1 MAELVSSGSKKI
13 SELTLVSEISGSTAI
28 PIVMGGNTVQI
39 SHSDF
44 LTSSVFN
51 QPNVFTQAQTVSRN
65 GAKTELAGNSIDMY
79 VETGNGDT
87 FKVEVITG
95 EGLKMQDWNGANS
108 QSFLEVDTNSG
119 PITILRNT
127 SIDGNLIVS
136 GGITAELINVNLV
149 SSSIVYSSGSNIFG
163 NTVSNTHQ
171 FTGSLRV
178 TGSTNIIGGFTQTG
192 GVASFG
198 GAATFN
204 NSVSTFNQGVNI
216 FQTASFFGPVNI
228 GTSSQT
234 RNLLHFG
241 NYNHTGNTIQTG
253 SISVNGNV
261 IASSFTGSLDY
272 TNLNNIPNGIVSSST
287 QINQYNIFTT
297 TGSNEFVGNQ
307 NISGD
312 VIVTG
317 SLIVSGSNTFRNIG
331 RAEFTG
337 SVSVAGSV
345 TVTQSITASFF
356 TGSFVGDGSSLS
368 GVTAADID
376 FVNVLNKP
384 TLVSGSSQI
393 DLTGTT
399 NYESGIKDRLNV
411 ETVISSSQQILDY
424 GVFVTTGSNTFVG
437 NQIVTGSLRI
447 SGSVI
452 QIGETDGNIIIE
464 SGSISLGSSRAF
476 GGNSIAVG
484 KALIVESAPFSIAV
498 GFGLR
503 TEYDSTALFGAYNTA
518 SNAGQTIIG
527 IASKLDNSIGQG
539 AFVIGNGTDVDNR
552 SNLLVAQGNV
562 VQISGSLSVS
572 GSGNLVGSQTIN
584 GDTIITGSLIV
595 SSSSTFTNIGFA
607 KFTGSIDITG
617 SSNLTGSVVINQLTY
632 PTPNFADGQ
641 YGVEVPTLG
650 VNNVF
655 ELEIPRTIYEYVKND
670 SGTTLL
676 KGTPVHSV
684 GASGFNTLV
693 IAASASNAATM
704 PATYILAQD
713 LDDEEEGLGIAIGA
727 IQGVNTTGLTAG
739 DPVWVGANGGWTQ
752 TKPTGS
758 NLIQNLGIVTKV
770 GTNGGGV
777 VLGAGRSNDVPNI
790 QQGYFWVGNSGS
802 VATPTPTASLLIGY
816 ATTGSNVFVGNQIIS
831 GSLIVTEGI
840 TGSFSG
846 DGSGLTG
853 LPAATSINTASFATT
868 GSNVFVGNQTITG
881 SINVSSSINV
891 NGSINLPGSGSF
903 RDFVNDPTKFRSIRG
918 NGAGL
923 FNIVEQGDTNLT
935 FTVSKITTN
944 DLTTA
949 ITSNLSGANNGSYSD
964 VQPTTSGVGSGARLQ
979 LTISGGVVTS
989 VRILNVANSNL
1000 TVEEDGQPANRQ
1012 GIGYKVGDT
1021 LTVAAGSGGIGGSG
1035 NLVITLRP
1043 EDIQTYIGHDNNLT
1057 YDYNNTRTLRVASR
1071 IKAIG
1076 NLTIGEDENVPE
1088 LNIVNNG
1095 NSSIAA
1101 GVGVNVGSDAGG
1113 SITVGY
1119 FNNNNQS
1126 AAAVFGAWHTASE
1139 SGQTIIGLASNTTG
1153 IGAGAFIL
1161 GNGTDADNKS
1171 NLLVAQGTTVQ
1182 ITGSLNVTGSL
1193 EVNNDVKIQNGYV
1206 ILTNVSQ
1213 SLEFVDD
1220 AAAEIGNVPLG
1231 GLYRS
1236 GSFIKIRIS

>member
-1 MAELVSSGSKKI
+1 MAELVSSGSRKI
-13 SELTLVSEISGSTAI
+13 SELTLVSGISGSTAI

-44 LTSSVFN
+44 LTSTVFS
-51 QPNVFTQAQTVSRN
+51 QPNTFTEVNEFTIEQRIINN
-65 GAKTELAGNSIDMY
+65 GSVTDL
-79 VETGNGDT
+79 TGDGIIIREDI
-87 FKVEVITG
+87 V
-95 EGLKMQDWNGANS
+95 
-108 QSFLEVDTNSG
+108 SG
-119 PITILRNT
+119 PPTYGFRISSSMEEILFQDIVTPIIGNPFNTFLKIATNADDISILRNT

-178 TGSTNIIGGFTQTG
+178 TGSANVIGGFTQTS
-192 GVASFG
+192 GVVSFG

-204 NSVSTFNQGVNI
+204 NAISTFNQGVNI

-228 GTSSQT
+228 GTSPQT

-272 TNLNNIPNGIVSSST
+272 TNLNNIPNGIVSSSSQVSFDGIVDKPTLVSGSSQIDLTGTTNYESGIKARLNAETVVSSSQQIKTLLPNGTVSGSSQVSFDGIVDKPTLVSGSSQIEYSDVRNIPNGIVSSST
-287 QINQYNIFTT
+287 QINQYNIFAT
-297 TGSNEFVGNQ
+297 TGSNGFVGNQ
-307 NISGD
+307 NINGD

-337 SVSVAGSV
+337 SVSVDGDM

-368 GVTAADID
+368 GVSAGDVD
-376 FVNVLNKP
+376 FTNILNKP

-399 NYESGIKDRLNV
+399 NYVSGIKDRLNA
-411 ETVISSSQQILDY
+411 ETVVSSSQQILDY

-527 IASKLDNSIGQG
+527 VASKLDNSIGQG

-562 VQISGSLSVS
+562 VQISGSLQISGSISQVGIGTNNTIIGRGAGSPTGAGINTLVGVEAGKDITVGFRNTFFGAGAGQLTSVGNSNTYVGQSAGNGNTSGSANIAVGRFAGARLLDGTTPTTNVGNSIFIGNFTESDGDNIFNQIVIGDSAEGGGQNTVTLGNNSIVSTRLKGSVTASIFTGSFVGDGSGLTGIPGITPIETGSFATTGSNTFIGNQTISGSLTVS
-572 GSGNLVGSQTIN
+572 G
-584 GDTIITGSLIV
+584 
-595 SSSSTFTNIGFA
+595 SSTFTNIGLA
-607 KFTGSIDITG
+607 QFTGSFNITG

-704 PATYILAQD
+704 PATFILAQD
-713 LDDEEEGLGIAIGA
+713 LDSEEEGLGIAIGV
-727 IQGVNTTGLTAG
+727 IQGINTTGLIAG
-739 DPVWVGANGGWTQ
+739 DPVWVGANGGFTQ

-758 NLIQNLGIVTKV
+758 NLIQNLGIVTRV
-770 GTNGGGV
+770 GVNGGGV

-790 QQGYFWVGNSGS
+790 EEGYFWVGNSGS
-802 VATPTPTASLLIGY
+802 VATPTPTS
-816 ATTGSNVFVGNQIIS
+816 
-831 GSLIVTEGI
+831 
-840 TGSFSG
+840 
-846 DGSGLTG
+846 
-853 LPAATSINTASFATT
+853 SFAVTSSANT
-868 GSNVFVGNQTITG
+868 FYGNQT
-881 SINVSSSINV
+881 
-891 NGSINLPGSGSF
+891 
-903 RDFVNDPTKFRSIRG
+903 
-918 NGAGL
+918 
-923 FNIVEQGDTNLT
+923 
-935 FTVSKITTN
+935 
-944 DLTTA
+944 
-949 ITSNLSGANNGSYSD
+949 
-964 VQPTTSGVGSGARLQ
+964 
-979 LTISGGVVTS
+979 
-989 VRILNVANSNL
+989 
-1000 TVEEDGQPANRQ
+1000 
-1012 GIGYKVGDT
+1012 
-1021 LTVAAGSGGIGGSG
+1021 
-1035 NLVITLRP
+1035 
-1043 EDIQTYIGHDNNLT
+1043 
-1057 YDYNNTRTLRVASR
+1057 
-1071 IKAIG
+1071 
-1076 NLTIGEDENVPE
+1076 
-1088 LNIVNNG
+1088 
-1095 NSSIAA
+1095 
-1101 GVGVNVGSDAGG
+1101 
-1113 SITVGY
+1113 
-1119 FNNNNQS
+1119 
-1126 AAAVFGAWHTASE
+1126 
-1139 SGQTIIGLASNTTG
+1139 
-1153 IGAGAFIL
+1153 
-1161 GNGTDADNKS
+1161 
-1171 NLLVAQGTTVQ
+1171 

-1220 AAAEIGNVPLG
+1220 TAAAAGGVPLG

-1236 GSFIKIRIS
+1236 GNFILIRIV